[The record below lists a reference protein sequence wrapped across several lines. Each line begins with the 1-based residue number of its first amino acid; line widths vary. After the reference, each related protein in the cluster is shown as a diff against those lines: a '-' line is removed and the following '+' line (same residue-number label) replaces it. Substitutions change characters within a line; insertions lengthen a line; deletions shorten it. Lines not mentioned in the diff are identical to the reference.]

1 MEFGRASGILFHPTS
16 LPGPFGIGDLGA
28 EAFRFVDALA
38 AAGQRYWQ
46 ILPLGPTGWGDSPYQ
61 CYSAFAGNTL
71 LISPEKLRDDGLI
84 STELFES
91 RPAFPD
97 DRVDYGAVSE
107 WKGSILAAASSAF
120 ASGGFEGLRAE
131 FDAFCRENAFWLE
144 DYALYRASRAAHGDK
159 AWFEWPEDLRLRR
172 PNALNAARGILKDEI
187 FEQKFYQF
195 LFFSQ
200 WKDLKAHA
208 AENGIKIIGDIP
220 IFVALDS
227 SDVWC
232 NQREFKLNADGSP
245 KVVSGVPPDF
255 FSATGQLWGNP
266 IYDWDAM
273 AADGFGWWIARIAW
287 TLEAVDIVRI
297 DHFRGFEA
305 CWEVPGENKTAENG
319 AWVKAAGD
327 ELFAAVLKSLGE
339 VPLIAEDLG
348 FITPEVIALRDKYE
362 IPGMRVLQFGFGGNP
377 HDDHL
382 PHSFVRHC
390 VAYTGTHDNDTAVG
404 WFNVTRKRKTT
415 TEQAALALKYL
426 NARPRTINWD
436 MMRGVW
442 SSVADTA
449 IAPMQDILGLG
460 NEARMNL
467 PATTGGNWAWRMK
480 SDAFTNESIEK
491 LREMTHIY
499 GRQS

>member
-1 MEFGRASGILFHPTS
+1 MDFGRASGILLHPTS
-16 LPGPFGIGDLGA
+16 LAGPFGIGDLGE
-28 EAFRFVDALA
+28 EAYKFVDALE
-38 AAGQRYWQ
+38 AAGQTYWQ

-71 LISPEKLRDDGLI
+71 LISPEKLRDEGLI
-84 STELFES
+84 SDDVLS
-91 RPAFPD
+91 SVPAFDPIG
-97 DRVDYGAVSE
+97 VDYGAVAE
-107 WKGSILAAASSAF
+107 WKANVLADAASKF
-120 ASGGFEGLRAE
+120 ASGAFEELRAGFET
-131 FDAFCRENAFWLE
+131 FCRENAFWLE
-144 DYALYRASRAAHGDK
+144 DYALYRASRTAHSDK
-159 AWFEWPEDLRLRR
+159 AWYEWPEDLRFRR
-172 PNALNAARGILKDEI
+172 PNALNAARGILKNEI
-187 FEQKFYQF
+187 FAQKFYQF

-200 WKDLKAHA
+200 WSELKAYA
-208 AENGIKIIGDIP
+208 AEKNVKFIGDIP

-255 FSATGQLWGNP
+255 FSSTGQLWGNP

-273 AADGFGWWIARIAW
+273 IADGFSWWIARIAW
-287 TLEAVDIVRI
+287 TLKAVDVVRI

-305 CWEVPGENKTAENG
+305 CWEVPGENKTAEKG

-327 ELFAAVLKSLGE
+327 ELFAAVGKSLGHI
-339 VPLIAEDLG
+339 PMIAEDLG

-377 HDDHL
+377 NDDHL
-382 PHSFVRHC
+382 PHSYIRHC

-415 TEQAALALKYL
+415 ADQASLALKYL
-426 NARPRTINWD
+426 NAKPRGINWD
-436 MMRGVW
+436 MIRGVW

-449 IAPMQDILGLG
+449 IAPMQDVLGLG

-467 PATTGGNWAWRMK
+467 PATVGSNWTWRMK
-480 SDAFTNESIEK
+480 AGAFSEK
-491 LREMTHIY
+491 CVEQLAEMTNIY
-499 GRQS
+499 GRKG